1 MNRLP
6 QMASI
11 SDLRN
16 NHLGVFALL
25 ATGPVVL
32 VNRTQ
37 PQGILL
43 SPGQWDK
50 LLTRLED
57 LEDLVDVLNT
67 ELQVERG
74 ELAVE
79 TLDKQ
84 SFAEWVDAERI
95 PA

>member
-6 QMASI
+6 QLASV

-25 ATGPVVL
+25 AKGPVVL

-43 SPGQWDK
+43 SPEQWDK

-74 ELAVE
+74 EITVE
-79 TLDKQ
+79 TLEDQ
-84 SFAEWVDAERI
+84 SFAEWLDAERVS
-95 PA
+95 A

>member
-1 MNRLP
+1 MKRLP

-16 NHLGVFALL
+16 NHLEVFARLEK
-25 ATGPVVL
+25 GPVVL

-43 SPGQWDK
+43 SPTQWDK

-74 ELAVE
+74 EIVVE
-79 TLDKQ
+79 TLEEQ
-84 SFAEWVDAERI
+84 SFAEWLNAEQVS
-95 PA
+95 A

>member
-1 MNRLP
+1 M
-6 QMASI
+6 
-11 SDLRN
+11 
-16 NHLGVFALL
+16 
-25 ATGPVVL
+25 VL

-43 SPGQWDK
+43 SPTQWDK

-74 ELAVE
+74 EIVVE
-79 TLDKQ
+79 TLEEQ
-84 SFAEWVDAERI
+84 SFAEWLNAEQVS
-95 PA
+95 A

>member
-6 QMASI
+6 QMATI

-25 ATGPVVL
+25 DKGPVVL

-43 SPGQWDK
+43 SPAQWDK

-57 LEDLVDVLNT
+57 LEDLVEVLNT

-74 ELAVE
+74 EIEVE
-79 TLDKQ
+79 TLENQ

>member
-1 MNRLP
+1 
-6 QMASI
+6 MASI

-16 NHLGVFALL
+16 NHLEVFARLEK
-25 ATGPVVL
+25 GPVVL

-43 SPGQWDK
+43 SPTQWDK

-74 ELAVE
+74 EIVVE
-79 TLDKQ
+79 TLEEQ
-84 SFAEWVDAERI
+84 SFAEWLNAEQVS
-95 PA
+95 A

>member
-6 QMASI
+6 QLASV

-25 ATGPVVL
+25 EKGPVVL

-37 PQGILL
+37 PQGILI
-43 SPGQWDK
+43 SPEQWDQ

-74 ELAVE
+74 EITVE
-79 TLDKQ
+79 TLEDQ
-84 SFAEWVDAERI
+84 SFTEWLDAERVS
-95 PA
+95 A